1 MAMGKVSSKMA
12 QGKLFIF
19 YCLYGNRV
27 DSNNSYDRAIMDE
40 PNVCGDVIIEQQY
53 SGDNDKINS
62 DVEH

>member
-40 PNVCGDVIIEQQY
+40 PNVCGDVIIAK
-53 SGDNDKINS
+53 NRTRKNNNTAATTIK
-62 DVEH
+62 